1 MSQITPLPPA
11 PSRSDDADLFVNKAD
26 AFVAALPIMVDEIN
40 AFSGALSSADYSGT
54 STTSTAIGTGAKT
67 FTTQPNKS
75 FLAGMVLSIA
85 SNSAPANSMIG
96 YVDSYNT
103 TTGVLAMTITNFNG
117 TGTFADWNI
126 FLTPAILNGGSLTL
140 DGDLNVTGDAIIA
153 GDVTLN
159 SDTAIKVPAGTNAQ
173 RPTGVN
179 GHIRYN
185 TTTNTFEG
193 YAGGVWGQLGGGA
206 TGAGGDAVFVE
217 NGQVITANY
226 TITSGK
232 SASST
237 GPITIE
243 DGVTV
248 TIPSGSRWVIL

>member
-26 AFVAALPIMVDEIN
+26 AFVAALPTMVNEIN
-40 AFSGALSSADYSGT
+40 EFSGALSNADYSGT
-54 STTSTAIGTGAKT
+54 SVTSTAIGTGAKT

-85 SNSAPANSMIG
+85 SSSSPANSMLG

-117 TGTFADWNI
+117 SGTFADWNI

-140 DGDLNVTGDAIIA
+140 DGNLNVTGNAIIA
-153 GDVTLN
+153 GNVTLTGT
-159 SDTAIKVPAGTNAQ
+159 TAIKVPAGTNVQ

-179 GHIRYN
+179 GHVRYN

-206 TGAGGDAVFVE
+206 TGAGGDQVFVE
-217 NGQVITANY
+217 NSQVVTANY
-226 TITSGK
+226 TITAGK
-232 SASST
+232 SASSA
-237 GPITIE
+237 GPITINN
-243 DGVTV
+243 GITV
-248 TIPSGSRWVIL
+248 TIPNGSRWVIL